1 MDSLLL
7 RHVTDE
13 QPFLDD
19 SSMYRFSPLDSE
31 GRERYPK
38 LGPPPVQFL
47 RALLHVKQPVAD
59 NVGIMSRAVPA
70 AAPLCLSSGAHL
82 EPGPADS

>member
-38 LGPPPVQFL
+38 LGPPPVQCL
-47 RALLHVKQPVAD
+47 RALLHVKRPVAD
-59 NVGIMSRAVPA
+59 NVCARSCTSV
-70 AAPLCLSSGAHL
+70 SQ
-82 EPGPADS
+82 